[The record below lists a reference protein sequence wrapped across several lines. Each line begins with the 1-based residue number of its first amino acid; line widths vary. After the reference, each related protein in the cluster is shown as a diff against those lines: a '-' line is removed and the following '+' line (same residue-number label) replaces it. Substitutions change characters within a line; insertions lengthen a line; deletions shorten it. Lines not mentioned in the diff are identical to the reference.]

1 MKKIDLVQWNNSL
14 QPYQKFFDTYKAEEW
29 KMIKE
34 FEIPLSLDMRL
45 RLIVER
51 PEENQI
57 YALDVGRAES
67 LGEKGIYASDTDAD
81 ELAQVLFNSV
91 FEYLSVHEMEAV
103 VKVLQTY
110 IESHNVS

>member
-34 FEIPLSLDMRL
+34 FEIPLSLNRRF

-51 PEENQI
+51 PEESQI
-57 YALDVGRAES
+57 YALDVGRFES
-67 LGEKGIYASDTDAD
+67 LADRGVYASDTDAD

-91 FEYLSVHEMEAV
+91 FEYLSVREMEAV
-103 VKVLQTY
+103 IKVLQTY
-110 IESHNVS
+110 IESRNVS